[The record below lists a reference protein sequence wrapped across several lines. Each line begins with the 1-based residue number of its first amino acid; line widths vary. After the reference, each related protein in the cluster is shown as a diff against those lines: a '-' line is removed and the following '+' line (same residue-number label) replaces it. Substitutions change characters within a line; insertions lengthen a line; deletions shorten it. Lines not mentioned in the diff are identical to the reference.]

1 MKIMSS
7 DIVFQSKINWK
18 KARVIIMDMDLL
30 REIPPENIKRYLI
43 KLGWEQT
50 GSMRFDSEW
59 QYNNDFKSTLIVPA
73 SQDLVDYDSR
83 VYVIINALESKLN
96 KCQIEIFEELI
107 ACDKD

>member
-1 MKIMSS
+1 
-7 DIVFQSKINWK
+7 
-18 KARVIIMDMDLL
+18 
-30 REIPPENIKRYLI
+30 
-43 KLGWEQT
+43 
-50 GSMRFDSEW
+50 
-59 QYNNDFKSTLIVPA
+59 VPV